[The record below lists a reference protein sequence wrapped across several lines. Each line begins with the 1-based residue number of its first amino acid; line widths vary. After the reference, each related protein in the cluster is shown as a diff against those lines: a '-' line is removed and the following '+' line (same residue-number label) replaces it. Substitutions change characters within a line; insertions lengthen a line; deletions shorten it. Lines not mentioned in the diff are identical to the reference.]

1 MGSNVSA
8 RWPTNSRLF
17 TIARVLTIND
27 RPVFRFGL
35 EQAQAELISQYMV
48 REYTPSDG
56 PQGIVQVWDYLVELP
71 GADGQPTRLTIR
83 TKGSGFTL
91 PPPGN
96 MVSVVVNR
104 RRTKAH
110 FDVDDP
116 KISLGAQYK
125 LGAQRR
131 KDKSARDKA
140 EFEAAKRSGKR

>member
-1 MGSNVSA
+1 M
-8 RWPTNSRLF
+8 
-17 TIARVLTIND
+17 LTIND
-27 RPVFRFGL
+27 RPLFRFGL
-35 EQAQAELISQYMV
+35 KQAQAKLISQYMV

-83 TKGSGFTL
+83 TKGNGFRL
-91 PPPGN
+91 PEPGN

-116 KISLGAQYK
+116 QISLGAQYN

-131 KDKSARDKA
+131 KEKAASDKA
-140 EFEAAKRSGKR
+140 QFDAERSRKG